1 MEIGIIYLIKIS
13 FCLFENQLV
22 IVHLHGKV
30 EELERYVI
38 LGYVLS
44 RDVYILVFII
54 IHMINRQ
61 IRSVSKESTESG
73 E

>member
-1 MEIGIIYLIKIS
+1 MEIRLIHLIKIS

-44 RDVYILVFII
+44 RDVDI
-54 IHMINRQ
+54 
-61 IRSVSKESTESG
+61 
-73 E
+73 